1 MQTAAVMK
9 VMPKMVAMFMEGLLP
24 IAEAAKDFTD
34 KKLNGRVVNIGM
46 DAALTVGHPTV
57 MSTSLLLV
65 PISLLLAVVLPG
77 NQVLPF
83 GDLAFFTFAI
93 CLMVPYFKGNIIRS
107 LVGCS
112 LYLIM
117 TFYLSTWLAPIV
129 TDLFA
134 MANFDVGTSGT
145 VTMLLSGL
153 WPAGLFVLLA
163 QRLGIFGILLLGVVI
178 LVGMLYFNKLKGS
191 KEKSVQ
197 ET

>member
-1 MQTAAVMK
+1 
-9 VMPKMVAMFMEGLLP
+9 
-24 IAEAAKDFTD
+24 
-34 KKLNGRVVNIGM
+34 
-46 DAALTVGHPTV
+46 
-57 MSTSLLLV
+57 
-65 PISLLLAVVLPG
+65 
-77 NQVLPF
+77 
-83 GDLAFFTFAI
+83 
-93 CLMVPYFKGNIIRS
+93 
-107 LVGCS
+107 
-112 LYLIM
+112 M

-197 ET
+197 EA